1 MKVTNLYQPPH
12 AGDLVRDP
20 KNVQPV
26 KDEIHETDSNAK
38 KKDSPPAT
46 VDLSEKG
53 QLVQK
58 IASHLR
64 EVPDIRKNE
73 VEAIKSRIEDKSY
86 SVDPNEIADKMLAEF
101 LKK

>member
-12 AGDLVRDP
+12 AGDLVKDSQ
-20 KNVQPV
+20 NAQPV
-26 KDEIHETDSNAK
+26 KDKIHETDSNAK
-38 KKDSPPAT
+38 KKDSLPAT

-64 EVPDIRKNE
+64 EVPDIRKDE
-73 VEAIKSRIEDKSY
+73 VEAIKSKIQDKSY
-86 SVDPNEIADKMLAEF
+86 SVDPKQIADKMLAEF